1 MAKYTVTSNFYT
13 ANRVTEKIGQQSIT
27 MQDWQ
32 KAELGELLKAVYA
45 DKDPQTLAN
54 PIGTHGLDFYTL
66 GYIHGK
72 QAERERRHKQ

>member
-32 KAELGELLKAVYA
+32 KAELGELIQAVYA
-45 DKDPQTLAN
+45 DNDPQTVLN
-54 PIGTHGLDFYTL
+54 PIGMHGTDFYLL
-66 GYIHGK
+66 GVMHGK
-72 QAERERRHKQ
+72 RIERQKKQ

>member
-32 KAELGELLKAVYA
+32 KAELGELIQAVYA
-45 DKDPQTLAN
+45 DKDPQTIAN
-54 PIGTHGLDFYTL
+54 PLGMHGLDFYQL
-66 GYIHGK
+66 GVMHGK
-72 QAERERRHKQ
+72 KIERQKKQ

>member
-13 ANRVTEKIGQQSIT
+13 TNRVTEKIGQQSIS

-32 KAELGELLKAVYA
+32 KADLAELTAAVYA

-54 PIGTHGLDFYTL
+54 PIGMHGFDFYIL
-66 GYIHGK
+66 GVMHGK
-72 QAERERRHKQ
+72 KTERRHKQ